1 MSTVMFGHLVFCLVP
16 AGSHEETGAGEDLA
30 QVHRHQQQV
39 RSRSVPD
46 PPGQGVLHGSPQ
58 EGQEGV
64 MCHGL
69 LAVMFI
75 YCLLYNYVTSNKA

>member
-58 EGQEGV
+58 EGQKGV
-64 MCHGL
+64 ACHGL
-69 LAVMFI
+69 LAVIALI
-75 YCLLYNYVTSNKA
+75 YCLLFNVMSNKA